1 MSHRCD
7 SSRRQLSKSNL
18 ISKVMTLLETEGTG
32 KRTDGCSCRAAPWK
46 PFSPKF
52 TDLKQDAAARWH
64 RLPLMY
70 CRACTHTHTHVYN
83 PSGHPS
89 GPASHPAAISPTTPP
104 CPCWLPCLIY
114 EFLLACSPLR
124 GQVCCQSGWHIV
136 FHRTNQQTALW
147 WVSTLVVKVT
157 FDGWE
162 GYGSECWGDF

>member
-1 MSHRCD
+1 MSRRCD

-32 KRTDGCSCRAAPWK
+32 KRNEGCSCRAASRI

-64 RLPLMY
+64 RPPLMS
-70 CRACTHTHTHVYN
+70 CHTHTHTHPYN

-89 GPASHPAAISPTTPP
+89 GPASHPAATSHSPS
-104 CPCWLPCLIY
+104 LPMLIALPDLWVPIG
-114 EFLLACSPLR
+114 LLPLR